1 MAIKNFWSLQ
11 VGEVIVADLIK
22 KNLGKDYTIFMPLDN
37 QLKSIDLV
45 LVNLRTKKLS
55 TIQVKESRE
64 FTQFLGNGWI
74 IVNKEK
80 VDNLVADFYT
90 FVIYR
95 TVEHDHQVKIKPE
108 IIIVP
113 SKILKERSAS
123 KRVVKNKDYYYF
135 FKVGNGIAYDDHE
148 GRNRKIDYSD
158 CLNNFDLL
166 KI

>member
-1 MAIKNFWSLQ
+1 MAIKNFWSLN

-37 QLKSIDLV
+37 QLKNIDLV
-45 LVNLRTKKLS
+45 LVNIKTKKLS

-90 FVIYR
+90 FLIYR
-95 TVEHDHQVKIKPE
+95 TIEHEHHIKVKPE

-113 SKILKERSAS
+113 SKVLKERSAN

-135 FKVGNGIAYDDHE
+135 FKVSDKRAYDDHE
-148 GRNRKIDYSD
+148 GRNSKIDYSD
-158 CLNNFDLL
+158 CLENFDLL